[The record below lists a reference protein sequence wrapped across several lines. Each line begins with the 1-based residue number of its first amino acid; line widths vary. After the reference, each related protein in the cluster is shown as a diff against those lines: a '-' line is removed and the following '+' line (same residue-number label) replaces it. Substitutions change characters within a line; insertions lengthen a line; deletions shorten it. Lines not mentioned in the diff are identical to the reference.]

1 MSKSRTLFGQPNAA
15 KTPAGVQFDA
25 KVFRDRCLSQ
35 KESVTLAQSLLSKE
49 GDIIAQNRDHTDD
62 GGTGM
67 GETSLNAKFRAYNM
81 FEWDDPEC
89 SQIRMAIKY
98 AIAEMYPDFKENLYG
113 RMWGSILR
121 RGQALKPH
129 QHNFDEYSFLS
140 AQIVLQSEKTS
151 TFYQNPFGLD
161 AQGFEDEAGM
171 LTIFPEYLLHWTDQ
185 HKNSIVPRIALG
197 VDILTESALDDE
209 QKQKLVEM

>member
-1 MSKSRTLFGQPNAA
+1 MKKEMEKYIVKIATSEDADKLVELMKQLRPHLNLNTFKKDLKKQIDEGYKLIYIEQNDEAA
-15 KTPAGVQFDA
+15 ALAG
-25 KVFRDRCLSQ
+25 
-35 KESVTLAQSLLSKE
+35 
-49 GDIIAQNRDHTDD
+49 
-62 GGTGM
+62 
-67 GETSLNAKFRAYNM
+67 FRAYNM

-89 SQIRMAIKY
+89 TQIRMAIKY
-98 AIAEMYPDFKENLYG
+98 AIADMYPDFKEKLYG

-161 AQGFEDEAGM
+161 AQRFDDEAGM